1 VPVIFTTFELIVQD
15 EADIPV
21 IGPQA
26 SELVP
31 YSAGIIMVR

>member
-1 VPVIFTTFELIVQD
+1 MPVIFTIFELIVQD

-26 SELVP
+26 SELIP
-31 YSAGIIMVR
+31 YSAGIVMLR